1 MLWFYIVHNHLLQG
15 IATKYCFYMKPQ
27 GSVKS
32 PLIKTKELLL
42 RVIQIDSILQ
52 EIAKV
57 FQKNSL
63 AQLWSFNFFNNL
75 AEHYFRDVKKMPHKH
90 QSAA

>member
-1 MLWFYIVHNHLLQG
+1 
-15 IATKYCFYMKPQ
+15 MKPQ

-63 AQLWSFNFFNNL
+63 AQL
-75 AEHYFRDVKKMPHKH
+75 
-90 QSAA
+90 